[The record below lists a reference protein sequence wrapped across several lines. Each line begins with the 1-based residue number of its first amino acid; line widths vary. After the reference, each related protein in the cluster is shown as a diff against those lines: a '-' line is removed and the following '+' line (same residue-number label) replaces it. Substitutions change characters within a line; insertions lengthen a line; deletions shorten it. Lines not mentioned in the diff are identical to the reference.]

1 MGNTTEISDR
11 IRILVCCHKRDV
23 AADKAPY
30 MPIHVGKALS
40 ENNLDMQ
47 RDDTGDNIS
56 AKNQNYCELTAVYW
70 AWKNLKDVDYVGL
83 CHYRRFLDLTAI
95 PKYRINTFVTVDE
108 MQKHTDI
115 DFSLLR
121 RYDAIVSLPL
131 VGILSLKDSYCLSH
145 ISEDYAALDAAV
157 KKLYPD
163 YYPDFVKVM
172 DYNNQY
178 SFGNIMVTRK
188 EIFDDYAKWLFDIL
202 FEVEKNVKIS
212 AYPYQSRVFGFMS
225 ERLMNVYLYHNK
237 LKVLRR
243 PVLSAADGRNV
254 SVFRDFCN
262 RTVRNIVFRVN
273 NYILK

>member
-1 MGNTTEISDR
+1 MATDKIK
-11 IRILVCCHKRDV
+11 ILVAVHKAGDV
-23 AADKAPY
+23 IHDEIY
-30 MPIHVGKALS
+30 TPIHVGKANAGIDLGW
-40 ENNLDMQ
+40 MG
-47 RDDTGDNIS
+47 DDTGDNIS

-83 CHYRRFLDLTAI
+83 CHYRRFLDLTATH
-95 PKYRINTFVTVDE
+95 KYHINTFVTVDE

-115 DFSLLR
+115 DFRLLR